1 MENNRAGRPK
11 SCRRVKEMP
20 KVRCFKPQGIPGIKL
35 EEMVLSVD
43 EMESLRLADLEGLY
57 QSEAARRMDVS
68 RQTFGRIIDS
78 AHRKVADA
86 IIHGKSIV
94 IEGGVVMK
102 REEQGHNVKPS
113 CVCQHCGHEESHRSG
128 LPCRDMICPEC
139 GYHMIRK
146 GGCGTGQEDI

>member
-102 REEQGHNVKPS
+102 REEQVHNVKPG

-139 GYHMIRK
+139 GHHMIRK